1 MSLLAAENLTKRFG
15 PKQVVKG
22 VTLHIEEE
30 EVVGLLG
37 NNGAGKSTTFKMIM
51 GTLPADTGRVTF
63 LGKDVSSWA
72 LHQRCRA
79 GLGYLAQQEA
89 VFAGLTVEENLLAV
103 LEQLALSRAE
113 RRQRCAALLEDY
125 GLTEVRKNPAGLCSG
140 GQKRRLELARAL
152 VTAPKLILLDE
163 PFAGVDPKAINS
175 IRQMIRGIKSRG
187 IAVLITDHN
196 AQQTLNTTDRAYVM
210 SEGLVVKEGSPRE
223 LAADPACRQA
233 YFGHDF
239 RLYSPGDADP
249 REETE
254 QARNESS
261 NFAETESSGAR

>member
-1 MSLLAAENLTKRFG
+1 
-15 PKQVVKG
+15 
-22 VTLHIEEE
+22 
-30 EVVGLLG
+30 
-37 NNGAGKSTTFKMIM
+37 
-51 GTLPADTGRVTF
+51 VTF

-239 RLYSPGDADP
+239 RLYSPGTLTQGKRPNKQGMNLPTSLKPKALARGDSLRALSFFAVSP
-249 REETE
+249 RPDEGS
-254 QARNESS
+254 RD
-261 NFAETESSGAR
+261 